1 MDFSFDAEVEAFRAE
16 LRDFFRE
23 ELSAE
28 RTRGHLDPRDLTG
41 FDEAF
46 ERAHLRRAGECG
58 YLGISA
64 PREFGGGGR
73 PLSFQAA
80 FGFEAAYHEAPCVD
94 TAMTLVGAPMQAFGS
109 AEQKAEYLPKMI
121 RGEIIMSIGYSEATA
136 GSDLSRIAMQARPL
150 DDGFELD
157 GTKTLVTG
165 AHKAEVM
172 CLIARTDP
180 DAPVRQ
186 GSSLLLVDL
195 GSPGIAI
202 ERRTTLNGWTLCDV
216 HFRGVR
222 VERKALLGEL
232 HGGWQQMAAALTSE
246 RSQLFH
252 VGWAARDVDDL
263 IAYCR
268 SHERGGRLLCE
279 DPIVRRELSQLRVE
293 VRAALRFAKRVIWLQ
308 DQGHV
313 LSHEAATAKLYAT
326 ELLQRIA
333 ATGSSIL
340 GPQAALARGAH
351 LAPLGGRMGWA
362 RLERIHGTISVGSNE
377 LQRSAIAQQGLGLPR
392 DA

>member
-1 MDFSFDAEVEAFRAE
+1 MDFSFDAEVEAFRE
-16 LRDFFRE
+16 EVRGFFRE
-23 ELSAE
+23 ELSEE
-28 RTRGHLDPRDLTG
+28 RTRGHFDPRDLTG

-46 ERAHLRRAGECG
+46 ERAHQRRAGERG

-64 PREFGGGGR
+64 PSEFGGGGR

-94 TAMTLVGAPMQAFGS
+94 TAMTLVGAVMQGFGS
-109 AEQKAEYLPKMI
+109 AEQKVEYLPQMI
-121 RGEIIMSIGYSEATA
+121 RGEILMSIGYSEATA
-136 GSDLSRIAMQARPL
+136 GSDLSGIAMRARLL
-150 DDGFELD
+150 DDGFELE

-180 DAPVRQ
+180 DVPTRQ
-186 GSSLLLVDL
+186 GSSLFLVDL
-195 GSPGIAI
+195 SLPGVEI
-202 ERRTTLNGWTLCDV
+202 ERRATLNGWTLCDV
-216 HFRGVR
+216 HFRGVH

-263 IAYCR
+263 IQHCR

-279 DPIVRRELSQLRVE
+279 DPFVRRELSRLRVE
-293 VRAALRFAKRVIWLQ
+293 VHVALRFAKRVIWLQ
-308 DQGHV
+308 DQGRIPG
-313 LSHEAATAKLYAT
+313 HEAATAKLYAT
-326 ELLQRIA
+326 ELLQRVA

-340 GPQAALARGAH
+340 GPHAALARGAH

-377 LQRSAIAQQGLGLPR
+377 LQRSAIAQMGLGMPR
-392 DA
+392 NA